1 MGQRSRRV
9 RESLGFFTPYRV
21 PDDGY
26 RLVPLKTKRDKWE
39 YMKKSGLDVV
49 YLKIKAIFGEGI
61 EEPVISHKKT
71 V

>member
-1 MGQRSRRV
+1 VGRRSRRV
-9 RESLGFFTPYRV
+9 RESLGFFTPYRK

-39 YMKKSGLDVV
+39 YMKQSGLDEV
-49 YLKIKAIFGEGI
+49 YLQIKAVFGGGI
-61 EEPVISHKKT
+61 DEPIISHKKA

>member
-1 MGQRSRRV
+1 MGPRSRRV
-9 RESLGFFTPYRV
+9 RESLGFFAPYRP

-26 RLVPLKTKRDKWE
+26 RIVPLKTKRDKWE
-39 YMKKSGLDVV
+39 YMKKTGLDKT
-49 YLKIKAIFGEGI
+49 YLQIKAVFGEGI

>member
-9 RESLGFFTPYRV
+9 RESLGYQQPYRV

-26 RLVPLKTKRDKWE
+26 RIVPLKTKRDKWE
-39 YMKKSGLDVV
+39 YMKKTGLDEV
-49 YLKIKAIFGEGI
+49 YLSIKAVFGEGI
-61 EEPVISHKKT
+61 DVPVISHKKT

>member
-21 PDDGY
+21 PDAGY

-49 YLKIKAIFGEGI
+49 YLQIKAIFGEGI